1 MKFNRM
7 IQGSKRKYKGMTVKG
22 RQQAMNKNGY
32 EVIKVIK
39 KVTDMKENE
48 QKRQNTTKI
57 IIELYAWKY
66 IKDMEYIL

>member
-48 QKRQNTTKI
+48 
-57 IIELYAWKY
+57 
-66 IKDMEYIL
+66 

>member
-1 MKFNRM
+1 
-7 IQGSKRKYKGMTVKG
+7 MTVED
-22 RQQAMNKNGY
+22 